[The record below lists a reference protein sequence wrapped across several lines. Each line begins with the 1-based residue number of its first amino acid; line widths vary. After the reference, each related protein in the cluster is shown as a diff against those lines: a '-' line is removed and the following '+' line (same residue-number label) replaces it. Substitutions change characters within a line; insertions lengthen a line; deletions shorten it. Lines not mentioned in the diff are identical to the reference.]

1 MNGVIWR
8 ERATRNKL
16 SSGLVGGK
24 AQRINSSIETCQHG
38 RAKYLAGLVAQFGER
53 EPVERSKW
61 DDRLSGAVINLSGN
75 KVFCAGH

>member
-1 MNGVIWR
+1 MNGVIGR
-8 ERATRNKL
+8 ERTIRDKF
-16 SSGLVGGK
+16 SGGLMSGK

-61 DDRLSGAVINLSGN
+61 DDRLSGAAINLTSN